1 VTIRCRDTGGICNWQ
16 ERAESEEEL
25 VEKAIQH
32 AKEAHYMRRTLELEK
47 TIRDQIRL
55 D

>member
-1 VTIRCRDTGGICNWQ
+1 VTIRCRDTGGFCNWQ
-16 ERAESEEEL
+16 ERAESEEKLIERAL
-25 VEKAIQH
+25 QH
-32 AKEAHYMRRTLELEK
+32 AKEAHYMERSPELEK